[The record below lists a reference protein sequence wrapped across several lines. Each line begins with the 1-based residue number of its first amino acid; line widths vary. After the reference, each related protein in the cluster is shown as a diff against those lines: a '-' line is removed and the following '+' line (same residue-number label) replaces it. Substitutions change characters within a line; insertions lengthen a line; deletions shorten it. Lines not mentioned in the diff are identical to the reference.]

1 MTKESTLLK
10 HMHFN
15 IDDMHLNKKFALC
28 FGAGEFSQ
36 DCFLVEMNHKVL
48 VSELPHAPCEINT
61 SGGISNA
68 NSIASSIS
76 PISARRAPSKMDQPF
91 FLQNPSCAS
100 LADLQLSA

>member
-1 MTKESTLLK
+1 MTKESPLLK
-10 HMHFN
+10 HTHFN
-15 IDDMHLNKKFALC
+15 IDKHLNKKFALC
-28 FGAGEFSQ
+28 RDGEFSQ

-61 SGGISNA
+61 SGGISKA

-76 PISARRAPSKMDQPF
+76 PISARRAPSKIDQPF